1 MTTQYATL
9 QPKQINLA
17 DALIMQSPVEA
28 SMVDGAK
35 LRGYIYRRMDGP
47 KPKRKNAP
55 MMTTPLL
62 CLATELG
69 NGRQHHRFAL
79 AMACQPQSAQKI
91 ITLDMRGRGRSDF
104 EGIAGSSVASDADDL
119 ISFCDAHNLHHI
131 DLVVSGYSVFAV
143 FAAMTK
149 RPGLVQR
156 LVLNDAAPEFD
167 AVGIARRTVQ
177 MQRATNPTTWDEC
190 IEHLKLLKGEDFPAF
205 SDDDWLDMAR
215 QGWRDEEGQ
224 PVKDVAKGLKRWSNL
239 VDYDNEQPSLWPEF
253 ALFKHRPVMLV
264 QGEHSSLVTGAIV
277 DKTAKHHPE
286 LAIVQAK
293 GQGHVPQLERGQLTL
308 QVMTFLLR

>member
-1 MTTQYATL
+1 MTPLKPTE
-9 QPKQINLA
+9 INLA
-17 DALIMQSPVEA
+17 DALIVQTPVEA
-28 SMVDGAK
+28 SMVDGAI
-35 LRGYIYRRMDGP
+35 LRGYIYRRMNGP

-62 CLATELG
+62 CLAAELG
-69 NGRQHHRFAL
+69 NSRQHHRFAL
-79 AMACQPQSAQKI
+79 ALACQPQSAQKI
-91 ITLDMRGRGRSDF
+91 ITLDLRGRGRSDH

-131 DLVVSGYSVFAV
+131 DMVVSGYSVFTV

-149 RPGLVQR
+149 RPGLVQK

-177 MQRATNPTTWDEC
+177 MQRAETPTTWEEC
-190 IEHLKLLKGEDFPAF
+190 VDHLKSLKDEDFPAF
-205 SDDDWLDMAR
+205 SDADWLDMAR

-224 PVKDVAKGLKRWSNL
+224 PVKDIAKGLKRWSNL

-253 ALFKHRPVMLV
+253 AMFKYRPVMLV
-264 QGEHSSLVTGAIV
+264 HGEHSSLVTDAIV
-277 DKTAKHHPE
+277 EKTAQHHPE
-286 LAIVQAK
+286 LALVEAK
-293 GQGHVPQLERGQLTL
+293 GQGHVPQLERGQLAL